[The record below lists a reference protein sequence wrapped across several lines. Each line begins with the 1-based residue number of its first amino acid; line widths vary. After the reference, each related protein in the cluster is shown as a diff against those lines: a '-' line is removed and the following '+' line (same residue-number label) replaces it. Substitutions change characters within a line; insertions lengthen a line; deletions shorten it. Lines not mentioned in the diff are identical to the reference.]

1 MADSKRP
8 PETPESNNKRPDKG
22 GSSNLFWF
30 LMIAAV
36 VAAIVFGFSSK
47 WRGETLTYSDFV
59 SRLEDKTFN
68 DANVY
73 ELRRSNAEITFQDQ
87 PKNVAKSNAVTR
99 QYTVPILGIS
109 DVEKLRLNELLTK
122 SKIPQ
127 WGFQEGPSP
136 WREILWLTVFTSI
149 CLGCFWL
156 MFRRMGGPGSAI
168 AFGRSRGKLFAQEEI
183 GITFNDVAGI
193 DEAVEELRE
202 IVDFLRNPGRYQALG
217 GRIPRGV
224 LLVGPPGTGK
234 TLLAKAVAGEAGVPF
249 FGLSGSDFVELFVG
263 VGAARVRDM
272 FQQAGQRSPAI
283 IFIDELDAIGKVRSH
298 GSPGGGEERDQTLNA
313 LLVEMDG
320 FGSDQSVIVL
330 GATNRPETLDPA
342 LMRPGR
348 FDRHILVDR
357 PDIRGR
363 EAILKVHAAKVK
375 MDEGVNLKHLA
386 KLTAG
391 FVGADLANLVNEAAL
406 LAARNNKT
414 SVTND
419 EFEEGF
425 DRVVAGLEKTARVM
439 PEEVKQ
445 RVAWHEVGHALVA
458 CSLPHVDPVHKVSII
473 PRGLGALGYTLQRPE
488 EDRQLVTKTELQ
500 NRICVLLG
508 GIAAEEIVYHENST
522 GASND
527 LQRATDLARRMI
539 TEFGMSAK
547 LGRVHYSE
555 SRSSPF
561 LAGGGTPADYSHSE
575 ETIREID
582 LEVRRIIDSAYDTAH
597 EILSTRRPAMEHI
610 TRELLEREVID
621 APQLQAILDG
631 YKTGP
636 QLKPGTFVE
645 PSAGTQRD
653 SDDSTNLGDV
663 AQSG

>member
-1 MADSKRP
+1 
-8 PETPESNNKRPDKG
+8 
-22 GSSNLFWF
+22 
-30 LMIAAV
+30 
-36 VAAIVFGFSSK
+36 
-47 WRGETLTYSDFV
+47 
-59 SRLEDKTFN
+59 
-68 DANVY
+68 
-73 ELRRSNAEITFQDQ
+73 
-87 PKNVAKSNAVTR
+87 
-99 QYTVPILGIS
+99 
-109 DVEKLRLNELLTK
+109 
-122 SKIPQ
+122 
-127 WGFQEGPSP
+127 
-136 WREILWLTVFTSI
+136 
-149 CLGCFWL
+149 
-156 MFRRMGGPGSAI
+156 
-168 AFGRSRGKLFAQEEI
+168 
-183 GITFNDVAGI
+183 
-193 DEAVEELRE
+193 
-202 IVDFLRNPGRYQALG
+202 
-217 GRIPRGV
+217 
-224 LLVGPPGTGK
+224 
-234 TLLAKAVAGEAGVPF
+234 
-249 FGLSGSDFVELFVG
+249 
-263 VGAARVRDM
+263 
-272 FQQAGQRSPAI
+272 
-283 IFIDELDAIGKVRSH
+283 
-298 GSPGGGEERDQTLNA
+298 
-313 LLVEMDG
+313 MDG

-363 EAILKVHAAKVK
+363 EAILKVHAAKIK
-375 MDEGVNLKHLA
+375 MDGEVNLKHLA

-406 LAARNNKT
+406 LAARKNKT

-419 EFEEGF
+419 EFEQGF
-425 DRVVAGLEKTARVM
+425 DRVVAGLEKTTRVM

-488 EDRQLVTKTELQ
+488 EDRQLITKTELQ

-508 GIAAEEIVYHENST
+508 GLAAEEIIYHENST

-539 TEFGMSAK
+539 TEFGMSPK

-561 LAGGGTPADYSHSE
+561 LAGSGTAADYAHSD
-575 ETIREID
+575 ETMREVD
-582 LEVRRIIDSAYDTAH
+582 LEVRRIIDAAYDTAFDV
-597 EILSTRRPAMEHI
+597 LSTRRPVMEHI

-621 APQLQAILDG
+621 FNQLQAILDQ

-636 QLKPGTFVE
+636 QLKPGTSVDVT
-645 PSAGTQRD
+645 SANRD
-653 SDDSTNLGDV
+653 PDNSSSPTGDV